1 MCAAKKAF
9 AEVVVSAGSIRGNQ
23 TFHYSV
29 PDDMKSRLRPG
40 QLVLVPFGRRQLHGF
55 VIGLSEESPVEQT
68 RYIRDVISEAPLISD
83 PYLQLARW
91 VSEHYGA
98 PLPLAV
104 ALVGPPRLANSLKAH
119 YTVAEEAS
127 GNEGRS
133 RSERRILELVRSH
146 DDLSAAEISKELGKT
161 AATRGVEKLVR
172 DGLVDRK
179 IRLVFPT
186 PKVERLVG
194 ARRCLRKPKEIEG
207 LLRRAPKQYAL
218 WMHLLSNEGLVSVAE
233 ALRSVSASA
242 AALSGLVKRDLAF
255 IEHRQH
261 LPYVIGAP
269 EGIKAVEPT
278 GQAWSELKGLL
289 QNGRTGKVVLQ
300 GSETARWQL
309 YAAAVRAMQHDGRQ
323 VVVVAPDIASATE
336 LAVWLA
342 ARTGGWIADMTRAR
356 TEAERI
362 ALWRSIRAGEVD
374 VVVGARASVFAPF
387 TRLGLVIVER
397 EEDAGH
403 KNSNTP
409 HYHVVDSAAELVQR
423 CGGLLLLGTE
433 TPRVTTFFDVEN
445 DSAKWIAAG
454 PHETR
459 PQVAGSG
466 KSSRDISW
474 PSGDVDIVDARDSS
488 MVGRFG
494 VITRSIYESVQE
506 VMANRGRVVLYVNR
520 RGTSALTVCRE
531 CAYVFECPRCTT
543 SLVQHRDTNQLMCH
557 ICNWRGSAPS
567 TCPECEGDRLRL
579 WGYGSEAVVE
589 AISHLFPQVL
599 VARVDS
605 DRSSQDLEADIAAF
619 LDGEV
624 SILVGTQ
631 RLLSYHRHIRASLL
645 GIIQADIG
653 LKFPDFL
660 APERVF
666 QTLMRL
672 RRSVLANSLKS
683 RTIVQTV
690 MPDHYVFTA
699 MQNRSYEHFFC
710 SEMDNRRTEGLPP
723 IRPMVKATFAHARME
738 MAEDEA
744 FRARRELATVISA
757 DKTLDIEILGPAP
770 AVVRRQRGQY
780 PWQMLL
786 LGKDVRLVLPVFHRG
801 WLLEADPLQ
810 LT

>member
-1 MCAAKKAF
+1 MCAAKLVF

-29 PDDMKSRLRPG
+29 PDHLKSRLRTG

-55 VIGLSEESPVEQT
+55 VVGVSEEAPVEQT
-68 RYIRDVISEAPLISD
+68 KDIRDLISEAPLISD
-83 PYLQLARW
+83 AHLQLARW

-98 PLPLAV
+98 PLPVAV

-119 YTVAEEAS
+119 YTLAEEAS
-127 GNEGRS
+127 SDEGRS
-133 RSERRILELVRSH
+133 WSERRILELVRSH
-146 DDLSAAEISKELGKT
+146 GDLSASEMYKELGKT
-161 AATRGVEKLVR
+161 AATRGVDKLVR

-194 ARRCLRKPKEIEG
+194 ARKCSQQSKNGEA
-207 LLRRAPKQYAL
+207 LLRRAPKQHAL
-218 WMHLLSNEGLVSVAE
+218 WMYLLSRDELVSVSE

-242 AALSGLVKRDLAF
+242 AALSGLVKRGLAF
-255 IEHRQH
+255 VEHRQQ
-261 LPYVIGAP
+261 LPYVIEDPRGV
-269 EGIKAVEPT
+269 KAREPT
-278 GQAWSELKGLL
+278 GKAWSELKGIL
-289 QNGRTGKVVLQ
+289 QNSRTGKVVLQ
-300 GSETARWQL
+300 GSEPDRWQL
-309 YAAAVRAMQHDGRQ
+309 YAAAVNAMQKDGRQ
-323 VVVVAPDIASATE
+323 VVVVAPGIEAATT
-336 LAVWLA
+336 LAQWLA
-342 ARTGGWIADMTRAR
+342 AQTGCWVADMTRAR
-356 TEAERI
+356 TEAERV

-374 VVVGARASVFAPF
+374 IAVGARASVFAPF
-387 TRLGLVIVER
+387 TRLGLVIVDR

-403 KNSNTP
+403 KNSSTP
-409 HYHVVDSAAELVQR
+409 HYHVADCAAELVQR
-423 CGGLLLLGTE
+423 FGGLLLLGTE
-433 TPRVTTFFDVEN
+433 TPRVTTFFEVEN
-445 DSAKWIAAG
+445 NSAKWIAAG
-454 PHETR
+454 FHETR
-459 PQVAGSG
+459 DQADGSDN
-466 KSSRDISW
+466 SLRDITW
-474 PSGDVDIVDARDSS
+474 PPGAVDIVDARDAS

-494 VITRSIYESVQE
+494 LITRSIYESIGE
-506 VMANRGRVVLYVNR
+506 TLANRERVVLYVNR

-557 ICNWRGSAPS
+557 ICNWRGSAPRN
-567 TCPECEGDRLRL
+567 CPECEGDRLRL

-589 AISHLFPQVL
+589 AISHLFPQVR

-605 DRSSQDLEADIAAF
+605 DRSSREVEADIAAF
-619 LDGEV
+619 VDGDV

-672 RRSVLANSLKS
+672 RRSVLENSLKS

-699 MQNRSYEHFFC
+699 MRTRSYQQFYC
-710 SEMDNRRTEGLPP
+710 SEMANRRTEGLPP
-723 IRPMVKATFAHARME
+723 MRPLVKATFAHARVDT
-738 MAEDEA
+738 AEAEA
-744 FRARRELATVISA
+744 FRARRELSTVLA
-757 DKTLDIEILGPAP
+757 ANVTLDIEILGPAP

>member
-29 PDDMKSRLRPG
+29 PDDMKSWLRPG

-146 DDLSAAEISKELGKT
+146 DDLSAAEIYKELGKT

-194 ARRCLRKPKEIEG
+194 ARKCLQKSKDGEV

-218 WMHLLSNEGLVSVAE
+218 WMHLLGRDDVVPVSE
-233 ALRSVSASA
+233 ALRSVSAST
-242 AALSGLVKRDLAF
+242 AALSGLVKRGLAF
-255 IEHRQH
+255 IEHRQQ
-261 LPYVIGAP
+261 LPYVIKAP
-269 EGIKAVEPT
+269 GRVETGEPT
-278 GQAWSELKGLL
+278 GEAWSELKGLL

-300 GSETARWQL
+300 GSEPHRWKL
-309 YAAAVRAMQHDGRQ
+309 YAAAVTAVQKDGLQ
-323 VVVVAPDIASATE
+323 VAVVAPDIATATE
-336 LAVWLA
+336 LAQWLA
-342 ARTGGWIADMTRAR
+342 SRTGCWVADMTRAR

-374 VVVGARASVFAPF
+374 IAVGARASIFAHL

-403 KNSNTP
+403 KNSSTP
-409 HYHVVDSAAELVQR
+409 HYHVADCAAELVQR
-423 CGGLLLLGTE
+423 VGGLLLLGTE
-433 TPRVTTFFDVEN
+433 TPRVTTFFEVEN
-445 DSAKWIAAG
+445 NAAKWISAG
-454 PHETR
+454 CHETR
-459 PQVAGSG
+459 DQADGSG
-466 KSSRDISW
+466 NS
-474 PSGDVDIVDARDSS
+474 SGDITWPPGAVDIVDARDAS

-494 VITRSIYESVQE
+494 VVTRSIYESIRE
-506 VMANRGRVVLYVNR
+506 TLENRESVVLYVNR

-543 SLVQHRDTNQLMCH
+543 SLVQHRDTNQLTCH
-557 ICNWRGSAPS
+557 ICNWRGSVPGN
-567 TCPECEGDRLRL
+567 CPECDGDRLRL

-589 AISHLFPQVL
+589 AVSHLFPQVR

-605 DRSSQDLEADIAAF
+605 DRSPREVEADIAAF
-619 LDGEV
+619 LDGDV

-631 RLLSYHRHIRASLL
+631 RLLSYHRHIRTSLL
-645 GIIQADIG
+645 GIVQADIG

-672 RRSVLANSLKS
+672 RQSMLKNSLKS

-699 MQNRSYEHFFC
+699 MRTRSYKKFFC
-710 SEMDNRRTEGLPP
+710 SEMANRRIEGLPP
-723 IRPMVKATFAHARME
+723 IRPMVKATFAHARMD
-738 MAEDEA
+738 MAEAEA
-744 FRARRELATVISA
+744 FRARRELSTVLAA
-757 DKTLDIEILGPAP
+757 DGTIDIEILGPAP

-786 LGKDVRLVLPVFHRG
+786 LGKDVRLVLPLFHRG